1 MCVCVCVCVRAHA
14 RMYTASMRLAWPH
27 PTPLGGGHGFI
38 TDFSWWRRKEGG
50 EGDQMADRRV
60 AVGLASSS
68 SSSSRCPRNKCP
80 GGRGRIRGGTP
91 YQLVSKAGRAGGGG
105 ATSWLWLVG
114 EGRKSSPMVE
124 WGGGDQT
131 SLPPTKSREW
141 GQTHPQKSPRTAL
154 CFQIGKLRPRRRGFL
169 EVLQHLHWG

>member
-1 MCVCVCVCVRAHA
+1 MRACVCVCVCVRARAHTRA

-60 AVGLASSS
+60 AVGPASSS
-68 SSSSRCPRNKCP
+68 SSSSRCPRNKGP

-105 ATSWLWLVG
+105 ATSWLWLAG

-124 WGGGDQT
+124 WGGGNRPACHQHGAGSEDRTTLRNHQ
-131 SLPPTKSREW
+131 
-141 GQTHPQKSPRTAL
+141 GQHYAFR
-154 CFQIGKLRPRRRGFL
+154 
-169 EVLQHLHWG
+169 

>member
-1 MCVCVCVCVRAHA
+1 
-14 RMYTASMRLAWPH
+14 MYTASMRLAWPH

-68 SSSSRCPRNKCP
+68 SSSSRCPRNKGP

-91 YQLVSKAGRAGGGG
+91 YQLVSKAGRASGGGWWGRGNQLAMAGGGG
-105 ATSWLWLVG
+105 EKELTDG
-114 EGRKSSPMVE
+114 GMG
-124 WGGGDQT
+124 WGGPDQPAT
-131 SLPPTKSREW
+131 NKEQGVRTEPPSEITKDSTMLSNR
-141 GQTHPQKSPRTAL
+141 
-154 CFQIGKLRPRRRGFL
+154 
-169 EVLQHLHWG
+169 